1 MLSDGFLVT
10 INGQKEINS
19 LTFLIDS
26 AVEVFPLTLD
36 LDVRFVRPPAL
47 ADRPLLAFAESGS
60 QFRRELMDPAVDV
73 RVIDLYTP
81 APPSFLSDSRVRR
94 VSQVPTDTG

>member
-1 MLSDGFLVT
+1 VLSDGFLVT

-36 LDVRFVRPPAL
+36 VRFVHPAAL
-47 ADRPLLAFAESGS
+47 ADRTLLAFAESS
-60 QFRRELMDPAVDV
+60 LQFRRELLEDV
-73 RVIDLYTP
+73 RMIDLYTRS
-81 APPSFLSDSRVRR
+81 AIISFRFRSSAGKPGTNGHRLE
-94 VSQVPTDTG
+94 

>member
-1 MLSDGFLVT
+1 MLSDGFLVA

-36 LDVRFVRPPAL
+36 LDVRFVHPAAL
-47 ADRPLLAFAESGS
+47 ADRPLLAFAESGL
-60 QFRRELMDPAVDV
+60 QFRRELLEDV
-73 RVIDLYTP
+73 RMIDLYTP
-81 APPSFLSDSRVRR
+81 LRHHFFQIPELS
-94 VSQVPTDTG
+94 G